1 MSYMN
6 LREFCAFDFCMDIFR
21 MSYMNLRE
29 LCMCLFCTYVFCMSY
44 MYPQEVVCVISYVLH
59 ESTRIL
65 YVSILHMYFSYVLH
79 ESTKLLYVFSS
90 YVLHE
95 STRILFV
102 SILHAYSS
110 WVYILHLH
118 FLHLLHVSTWS
129 FMHLFRMSY
138 MNLREYIICLFCMC
152 FKLNFVCPTWTQK
165 ECGRK
170 QLKLHGHVTGNNKS
184 YRGCKELGTIIG
196 PGEDKNRNMTSM
208 SETRIKL
215 SCNALNRVKNHNT
228 LGQSCASLTTSV

>member
-6 LREFCAFDFCMDIFR
+6 IREFCAFDFCMDIFR

-29 LCMCLFCTYVFCMSY
+29 LCLCLFCTYVFCMSY
-44 MYPQEVVCVISYVLH
+44 MYP
-59 ESTRIL
+59 
-65 YVSILHMYFSYVLH
+65 
-79 ESTKLLYVFSS
+79 
-90 YVLHE
+90 
-95 STRILFV
+95 
-102 SILHAYSS
+102 
-110 WVYILHLH
+110 
-118 FLHLLHVSTWS
+118 
-129 FMHLFRMSY
+129 
-138 MNLREYIICLFCMC
+138 REYIKCLFCMC

-215 SCNALNRVKNHNT
+215 SCNGPVKVFIVLDDLWLLPFFCN
-228 LGQSCASLTTSV
+228 LICANNLAKGLLHSAFNI